1 MKIQNIKVTAEFW
14 FDSKCT
20 FASVPFCLIYC
31 TLKWFSFHFFYSG
44 RKLKSHGKNRPS
56 RWTFHFSVFWM
67 SIYLKTATCMTG
79 WRWKSSRWRAIM
91 YLSVMLVMLAW
102 ICCLKNA
109 LHIKN
114 KFRGFLRHSF
124 CKVLPY
130 SFCNAILGFWF
141 SLILDKQVSERY
153 NILVCGLFHTSVIY
167 ISVILLH
174 SECWDRK

>member
-1 MKIQNIKVTAEFW
+1 
-14 FDSKCT
+14 
-20 FASVPFCLIYC
+20 
-31 TLKWFSFHFFYSG
+31 
-44 RKLKSHGKNRPS
+44 
-56 RWTFHFSVFWM
+56 M
-67 SIYLKTATCMTG
+67 SIYLKTATCMPG

-153 NILVCGLFHTSVIY
+153 NILVLLQWFIFQWYCCILNAEIGSNFSCTEKNCTFSHLCNNTGY
-167 ISVILLH
+167 IFWV
-174 SECWDRK
+174 SECRAICQQKDYFIVWQKKINQQM